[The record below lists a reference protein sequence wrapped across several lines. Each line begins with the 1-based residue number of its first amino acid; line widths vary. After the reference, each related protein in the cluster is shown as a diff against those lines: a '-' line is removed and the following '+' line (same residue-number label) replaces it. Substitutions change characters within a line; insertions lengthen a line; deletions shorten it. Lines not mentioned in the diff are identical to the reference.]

1 VNAAAEPAPA
11 PTSEAPSA
19 LASNGDPEVAP
30 VPRAPELPE
39 GVLAVR
45 VGPGANCSSAGSA
58 IDVLFY
64 GSVIVGAI
72 AVALAAAFPPRE
84 RRDDDDDGHAAPPA
98 PLAPR
103 AGDAPQK

>member
-1 VNAAAEPAPA
+1 MSQQTDSEAAE
-11 PTSEAPSA
+11 ER
-19 LASNGDPEVAP
+19 VQ
-30 VPRAPELPE
+30 LPE

-72 AVALAAAFPPRE
+72 AVALAAAFPPRDPDRE
-84 RRDDDDDGHAAPPA
+84 EPA
-98 PLAPR
+98 PLPEAPR
-103 AGDAPQK
+103 EETPP

>member
-1 VNAAAEPAPA
+1 MSEEPRSRP
-11 PTSEAPSA
+11 EERPS
-19 LASNGDPEVAP
+19 V
-30 VPRAPELPE
+30 ELPE

-58 IDVLFY
+58 IDILFY

-84 RRDDDDDGHAAPPA
+84 PEKDPPEA
-98 PLAPR
+98 QIPDPPPE
-103 AGDAPQK
+103 G

>member
-1 VNAAAEPAPA
+1 M
-11 PTSEAPSA
+11 SDEARPD
-19 LASNGDPEVAP
+19 ASD
-30 VPRAPELPE
+30 ELPE

-84 RRDDDDDGHAAPPA
+84 KRDDDDAADRD
-98 PLAPR
+98 PR
-103 AGDAPQK
+103 AS

>member
-1 VNAAAEPAPA
+1 VSEGERQGPEEREREAPA
-11 PTSEAPSA
+11 P
-19 LASNGDPEVAP
+19 V
-30 VPRAPELPE
+30 VLPE

-84 RRDDDDDGHAAPPA
+84 PEEEAASTSEKDPE
-98 PLAPR
+98 
-103 AGDAPQK
+103 

>member
-1 VNAAAEPAPA
+1 LSEEAREPELDEPA
-11 PTSEAPSA
+11 
-19 LASNGDPEVAP
+19 
-30 VPRAPELPE
+30 LPE

-84 RRDDDDDGHAAPPA
+84 RKDDDDEGRSEPEARDQ
-98 PLAPR
+98 R
-103 AGDAPQK
+103 